1 MAEHDPA
8 DATFAFV
15 DLSGFA
21 VLTEMCG
28 DQEAASLAGRLAELA
43 RDALEPGVAIVK
55 TIGDA
60 VMLRASRPE
69 QMVATILTL
78 ADRAAGE
85 DGFLALRAGIHHGS
99 AVDLNGDYVG
109 HGVNVAARITAL
121 AGAGQAVVTEHV
133 WQACA
138 RLGLSAD
145 PLGPTKLHNIAT
157 PVELYAVPL
166 AAARYPTDPVCGVRV
181 DPRTAP
187 SHLRHAEKDW
197 WFCSPECA
205 QRFAAA
211 PAQYTAEEPVTGRP
225 DGSESNTT
233 GHSRGARA
241 PGKRL
246 PLALFGLLGLAEVR

>member
-1 MAEHDPA
+1 MGASAIE
-8 DATFAFV
+8 ATFAFV
-15 DLSGFA
+15 DLAGFA

-28 DQEAASLAGRLAELA
+28 DQEAASLASRLAELA
-43 RDALEPGVAIVK
+43 RDSLGPGVAIVK
-55 TIGDA
+55 AIGDA

-78 ADRAAGE
+78 AERAADE

-99 AVDLNGDYVG
+99 AVHLNGDYVG

-133 WQACA
+133 RQACA
-138 RLGLSAD
+138 QLGLPAD
-145 PLGPTKLHNIAT
+145 PLGATKLHNIAT

-166 AAARYPTDPVCGVRV
+166 APARYPTDPVCRVRV

-187 SHLRHAEKDW
+187 GHLRHADRDW

-211 PAQYTAEEPVTGRP
+211 PARYTAEEPITVAPAVRGR
-225 DGSESNTT
+225 T
-233 GHSRGARA
+233 
-241 PGKRL
+241 
-246 PLALFGLLGLAEVR
+246 